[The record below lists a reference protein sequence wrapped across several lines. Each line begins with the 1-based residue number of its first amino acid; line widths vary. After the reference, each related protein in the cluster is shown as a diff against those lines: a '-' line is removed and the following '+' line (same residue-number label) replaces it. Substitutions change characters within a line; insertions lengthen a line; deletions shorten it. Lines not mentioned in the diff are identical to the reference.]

1 MAEKK
6 AFRKQ
11 SREDSQTRIE
21 DESIAPY
28 FIYFDGMTYTV
39 VKEKN
44 NGNEENIGYFSRLD
58 NALKSIAKNLVNESK
73 TVTIND
79 FIRKYD
85 EVMSALEE
93 KFEI

>member
-6 AFRKQ
+6 VFRKQ
-11 SREDSQTRIE
+11 SREDSQTKIQ

-28 FIYFDGMTYTV
+28 FIYFDGMNYTV

-44 NGNEENIGYFSRLD
+44 NNGEENIGYYSRLD
-58 NALKSIAKNLVNESK
+58 GALKSIAKLLVNESK
-73 TVTIND
+73 TVTISD
-79 FIRKYD
+79 FILRYN
-85 EVMSALEE
+85 EIMNSLEE